1 MRMKIYVRKQAQQDM
16 RLTAFAHDIR
26 TPMCCVTGAA
36 QMAMLRSSQGRDV
49 SGEMEQILL
58 AVRSMDRMLSQLCD
72 GQERSARTR
81 FHRDMLTRELLAV
94 AGEKARE
101 KDQLLSV
108 DLTALGDRV
117 YVADY
122 AALIRILQNLLS
134 NAMKYTQTGGKICL
148 NASID
153 EANGIYASFTVS
165 DNGMGMKPAF
175 MKRLFDPFERAAESA
190 HLPGK
195 GLGLAVVR
203 QMTQRMGGVVSVRS
217 EWGKGTEFT
226 VRVPLGVQVG

>member
-1 MRMKIYVRKQAQQDM
+1 
-16 RLTAFAHDIR
+16 
-26 TPMCCVTGAA
+26 
-36 QMAMLRSSQGRDV
+36 MAMLRSSQGRDV

-122 AALIRILQNLLS
+122 AALM
-134 NAMKYTQTGGKICL
+134 NA
-148 NASID
+148 
-153 EANGIYASFTVS
+153 
-165 DNGMGMKPAF
+165 
-175 MKRLFDPFERAAESA
+175 
-190 HLPGK
+190 GK
-195 GLGLAVVR
+195 GS
-203 QMTQRMGGVVSVRS
+203 Q
-217 EWGKGTEFT
+217 
-226 VRVPLGVQVG
+226 PLRKYKDTYWAYSYRAQ

>member
-1 MRMKIYVRKQAQQDM
+1 MK
-16 RLTAFAHDIR
+16 
-26 TPMCCVTGAA
+26 AA
-36 QMAMLRSSQGRDV
+36 CSF
-49 SGEMEQILL
+49 E
-58 AVRSMDRMLSQLCD
+58 
-72 GQERSARTR
+72 T
-81 FHRDMLTRELLAV
+81 
-94 AGEKARE
+94 
-101 KDQLLSV
+101 
-108 DLTALGDRV
+108 
-117 YVADY
+117 
-122 AALIRILQNLLS
+122 
-134 NAMKYTQTGGKICL
+134 KICL
-148 NASID
+148 NASVD

-165 DNGMGMKPAF
+165 DNGMGMKPEF